1 MALGGAAVHSLP
13 AASQLAAIAERFEEL
28 VSLATSSA
36 LVTDRFTGA
45 AVLDRS
51 QAAELGVVGVAGRAS
66 GLPFDARVAHPFT
79 TPFDEDV
86 EHATYD
92 PEWANRYWRVL
103 ATVDAVMKEHR
114 GRFRGKVRPSTSSG
128 VRLT

>member
-1 MALGGAAVHSLP
+1 VFDIDVDFVDHAVSV
-13 AASQLAAIAERFEEL
+13 R
-28 VSLATSSA
+28 T
-36 LVTDRFTGA
+36 
-45 AVLDRS
+45 
-51 QAAELGVVGVAGRAS
+51 VAGAIERIPLRPMTVAS
-66 GLPFDARVAHPFT
+66 FYSDPMDAMRTAGVPTEISTSPSEVPFT

-92 PEWANRYWRVL
+92 PDWANRYWRVL

-128 VRLT
+128 VRLTWRAPGTRAA